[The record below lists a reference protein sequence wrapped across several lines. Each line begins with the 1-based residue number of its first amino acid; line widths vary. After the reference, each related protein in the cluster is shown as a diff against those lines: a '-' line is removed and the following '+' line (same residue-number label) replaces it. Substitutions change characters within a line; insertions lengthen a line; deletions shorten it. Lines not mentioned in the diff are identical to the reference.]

1 MHTSVRR
8 RGGLTY
14 LPMID
19 QSGTHL
25 ADFIVQHLSRPR
37 PLVVAAWHWLAAQT
51 DDIEEKKRCLW
62 AVLDLDPDNMRAL
75 LGLLAFV
82 LEEAD
87 D

>member
-1 MHTSVRR
+1 MLDRLRTVIAKFMVK
-8 RGGLTY
+8 Y
-14 LPMID
+14 LP
-19 QSGTHL
+19 
-25 ADFIVQHLSRPR
+25 RPH
-37 PLVVAAWHWLAAQT
+37 PLLVTAWHWLAAQT

-62 AVLDLDPDNMRAL
+62 AILDLDPDNTRAL